1 MFSRLRELAPKS
13 IRHKLIVAS
22 IACIL
27 VPAAL
32 TLLIYNSL
40 TQEAVKRQAIA
51 NAEDSLQLVNGSVT
65 NSLKGML
72 TIANYVQTNPGLKAY
87 FKLAAANN
95 VSGNEYQRFMDQNRV
110 LEQLDT
116 LTVVGQNSYVTILLT
131 NDKYYMNYS
140 VSDYNPLELK
150 KKPWFRKMTELKGL
164 ESYWAGVEPT
174 ELAYDK
180 FDHPYQVTVARTLR
194 LDSTEIYGY
203 AVVTIMEDQLH
214 DIFGNLSAGQ
224 KVVLLDG
231 ENHVVS
237 GGDAGS
243 IGKPFPYV
251 NAVDSLQASEV
262 VTIAGERYLVVQQQ
276 LSFNGWRLVLMQPY
290 KESIVDISSIFNRV
304 FVIQLISFFVFLLL
318 LITLVRAFTKP
329 LVRLGK
335 VTTAVQRGNLLVR
348 SGVRGNDEI
357 GRLGL
362 MFDQMLDRVKE
373 MIAEVSDT
381 QARKRKAELK
391 MLQAQIN
398 PHFLFNVL
406 NSIRMKVMK
415 RGDPESAK
423 MISSLSMLLRMTI
436 SREEDEIFL
445 HEEIDLVSH
454 YVSLMN
460 LRQKEEARVQLD
472 IDPRAF
478 LIKVPRFFLQPLVE
492 NALIHGL
499 SQQPGV
505 ISIRADVEESYTVL
519 SVTDNGLG
527 MNEAR
532 LESIAGR
539 MQSAGTEMSPGNE
552 EPKGSF
558 SGMGMSNVVERMR
571 MLFGEDFVI
580 NVLSE
585 IGNGT
590 TIEMHIPH
598 REEIRD
604 V

>member
-1 MFSRLRELAPKS
+1 MIKRLKELIPRS
-13 IRHKLIVAS
+13 IRHKLMIAS
-22 IACIL
+22 ITCIL
-27 VPAAL
+27 VPAVL
-32 TLLIYNSL
+32 TLIIYNSL
-40 TQEAVKRQAIA
+40 TQEAVKKQAIS
-51 NAEDSLQLVNGSVT
+51 NAEDSLQLVNGAVT

-87 FKLAAANN
+87 FKLAASNN
-95 VSGNEYQRFMDQNRV
+95 VGGNAYQQFMETNRV

-131 NDKYYMNYS
+131 NGTYFMNYS
-140 VSDYNPLELK
+140 VSDYNPLDIK
-150 KKPWFRKMTELKGL
+150 KKPWFRKMLELKGL

-174 ELAYDK
+174 EFSYDK
-180 FDHPYQVTVARTLR
+180 FDHPYQITVARTLR

-214 DIFGNLSAGQ
+214 DIFANLSAGQ
-224 KVVLLDG
+224 KVVLLDQSG
-231 ENHVVS
+231 TIVS
-237 GGDAGS
+237 GVDPES
-243 IGKPFPYV
+243 IGKPFPYAS
-251 NAVDSLQASEV
+251 AVDGLKDSSV
-262 VTIAGERYLVVQQQ
+262 VSISGERYLAVQQQ

-304 FVIQLISFFVFLLL
+304 FIIQLVSFFVFLLL
-318 LITLVRAFTKP
+318 LITLVRTFTKP

-335 VTTAVQRGNLLVR
+335 VTSAVQRGNLQVR
-348 SGVRGNDEI
+348 SGIRGNDEI
-357 GRLGL
+357 GRLGFL
-362 MFDQMLDRVKE
+362 FDQMLDRVKE

-423 MISSLSMLLRMTI
+423 MIGSLSMLLRMTI

-454 YVSLMN
+454 YVGLMN
-460 LRQKEEARVQLD
+460 LRQKEEARLQLD
-472 IDPRAF
+472 IDPEAF
-478 LIKVPRFFLQPLVE
+478 LVKVPRFFLQPLVE

-499 SQQPGV
+499 SQQPGM
-505 ISIRADVEESYTVL
+505 ISIKAVMEERFLVLTVE
-519 SVTDNGLG
+519 DNGQG
-527 MNEAR
+527 MNAEQ
-532 LESIAGR
+532 LDSIVRKMEFGDG
-539 MQSAGTEMSPGNE
+539 SAAGNE

-558 SGMGMSNVVERMR
+558 SGMGMHNVVERMK
-571 MLFGEDFVI
+571 MLFGADFAV
-580 NVLSE
+580 E
-585 IGNGT
+585 IRSRRGVGT
-590 TIEMHIPH
+590 IIMMHIPL

>member
-1 MFSRLRELAPKS
+1 MLGRLRELTPKS
-13 IRHKLIVAS
+13 IRHKLIIAS

-87 FKLAAANN
+87 FKLAATNN
-95 VSGNEYQRFMDQNRV
+95 VSGNEYQRFMDSNRV

-131 NDKYYMNYS
+131 NNTYFMNYS
-140 VSDYNPLELK
+140 VSDYNPLDFK
-150 KKPWFRKMTELKGL
+150 KKIWFRKMTELKGL

-174 ELAYDK
+174 GFSYDK
-180 FDHPYQVTVARTLR
+180 FDHPYQITVARTLR

-214 DIFGNLSAGQ
+214 NIFGNLSAGQ

-231 ENHVVS
+231 KGNIVS
-237 GGDAGS
+237 EAASERLGQ
-243 IGKPFPYV
+243 PFPYTDD
-251 NAVDSLQASEV
+251 VDRLDGSGV
-262 VTIAGERYLVVQQQ
+262 VTIAGDRYLVVQQQ

-304 FVIQLISFFVFLLL
+304 FIIQLLSFFLFLLL
-318 LITLVRAFTKP
+318 LITLVRTFTKP

-335 VTTAVQRGNLLVR
+335 VTSAVQRGNLEVR

-362 MFDQMLDRVKE
+362 LFDQMLDRVKE
-373 MIAEVSDT
+373 MIFEVSDT

-423 MISSLSMLLRMTI
+423 MIGSLSMLLRMTI

-445 HEEIDLVSH
+445 HEEMDLVSH
-454 YVSLMN
+454 YVGLMN
-460 LRQKEEARVQLD
+460 LRQKEKAELQLD
-472 IDPRAF
+472 IDPKAF

-499 SQQPGV
+499 SQQPGI
-505 ISIRADVEESYTVL
+505 ISIRAAVEEKGIILAVA
-519 SVTDNGLG
+519 DNGRG
-527 MNEAR
+527 MNAGVLATIKSRME
-532 LESIAGR
+532 EGTGSIP
-539 MQSAGTEMSPGNE
+539 SSE

-558 SGMGMSNVVERMR
+558 SGMGMSNVAERMR
-571 MLFGEDFVI
+571 MLFGGDFAIDV
-580 NVLSE
+580 SSTE
-585 IGNGT
+585 GIGT
-590 TIEMHIPH
+590 LIEMHIPH
-598 REEIRD
+598 REEIGD

>member
-1 MFSRLRELAPKS
+1 MLGRLRELTPKS
-13 IRHKLIVAS
+13 IRHKLIIAS

-51 NAEDSLQLVNGSVT
+51 NAEDSLELVNGSVT

-87 FKLAAANN
+87 FKLAATNN
-95 VSGNEYQRFMDQNRV
+95 VSGNEYQRFMDSNRV

-131 NDKYYMNYS
+131 NDTYFMNYS
-140 VSDYNPLELK
+140 VSDYNPLDIK
-150 KKPWFRKMTELKGL
+150 QKSWFRKMTELKGL

-174 ELAYDK
+174 AFSYDK
-180 FDHPYQVTVARTLR
+180 FDHPYQITVARTLR

-214 DIFGNLSAGQ
+214 NIFGNLSAGQ

-231 ENHVVS
+231 EDNIVS
-237 GGDAGS
+237 EAASERLGQ
-243 IGKPFPYV
+243 PFPYAA
-251 NAVDSLQASEV
+251 AVDRLDGSGV
-262 VTIAGERYLVVQQQ
+262 VTIAGDRYLVVQQK

-290 KESIVDISSIFNRV
+290 KMSIVDISSIFNRV
-304 FVIQLISFFVFLLL
+304 FIIQLLSFFLFLLL
-318 LITLVRAFTKP
+318 LITLVRTFTKP

-335 VTTAVQRGNLLVR
+335 VTSAVQRGNLEVR

-362 MFDQMLDRVKE
+362 LFDQMLDRVKE
-373 MIAEVSDT
+373 MIFEVSDT

-423 MISSLSMLLRMTI
+423 MIGSLSMLLRMTI

-445 HEEIDLVSH
+445 HEEMDLVSH
-454 YVSLMN
+454 YVGLMN
-460 LRQKEEARVQLD
+460 LRQKEKAELQLE
-472 IDPRAF
+472 IDPKAF

-499 SQQPGV
+499 SQQPGI
-505 ISIRADVEESYTVL
+505 ISIRAAVEAKGIVLVVADNGRGMNDSKLSFIKSRVEE
-519 SVTDNGLG
+519 
-527 MNEAR
+527 
-532 LESIAGR
+532 
-539 MQSAGTEMSPGNE
+539 GTWNASDP
-552 EPKGSF
+552 EPKASF
-558 SGMGMSNVVERMR
+558 SGMGMHNVAERMR
-571 MLFGEDFVI
+571 MLFGGEFAIDI
-580 NVLSE
+580 RSE
-585 IGNGT
+585 EGT
-590 TIEMHIPH
+590 GTSVEMHIPY
-598 REEIRD
+598 REEMRD